1 MPDIP
6 LPCRIVALMQE
17 RNQLYAYP
25 LQDIEAMIRRIGF
38 RCTCCGS
45 CCTRSINT
53 HVFLLDHDVAVARGI
68 DPGCIEPAPGP
79 EFCDQEGM
87 LYVSG
92 YALKKKR
99 DDGGSCWFLEGNTC
113 RIYDRRFSVCRMY
126 PYMLRPA
133 SDASGAVR
141 WQQFARLGKHGE
153 YHHGIPESEV
163 QALAR
168 GILEYENAF
177 LTQQIAF
184 LETLHEYFSV
194 EGLRHDREMYAR
206 QMRRFDCGEPVDI
219 MVWCAGELEKHRITM
234 PEHPMTAVRQ
244 CTGSS

>member
-99 DDGGSCWFLEGNTC
+99 DDSGSCWFLEGNTC
-113 RIYDRRFSVCRMY
+113 RIYDRRFSVCRIY
-126 PYMLRPA
+126 PHMLRPVR
-133 SDASGAVR
+133 DAKGR
-141 WQQFARLGKHGE
+141 MIWQQFAREGRHGE
-153 YHHGIPESEV
+153 YRQPVSPDDCT
-163 QALAR
+163 ALAR
-168 GILEYENAF
+168 EVREYENAF
-177 LTQQIAF
+177 LTQQISF
-184 LETLHEYFSV
+184 LETVHEYFCIQ
-194 EGLRHDREMYAR
+194 GLCHDQEMYAR
-206 QMRRFDCGEPVDI
+206 QLQRLEQGEPADV
-219 MVWCAGELEKHRITM
+219 MVYHAGTLERKQYVTAG
-234 PEHPMTAVRQ
+234 PPVGSAHPRY
-244 CTGSS
+244 C